1 MAESAQ
7 AAQFLPVLAARDDA
21 VRDIFNQQF
30 PELTQQTTTIN
41 NRAGWASAAADQASL
56 HGRESVTPADQL
68 PPGGYRPAA
77 GRGSESRARS
87 HGLGV
92 TGSESRA
99 RSHGEVGSG
108 PRRGGDAAVAVG
120 YEQPEA
126 ELGRV
131 EGDEVPVPLG
141 PPAGRQVFVE

>member
-1 MAESAQ
+1 MDQEMAESAQ

-21 VRDIFNQQF
+21 VRDVFNQQF

-41 NRAGWASAAADQASL
+41 NRAGWASGRAAADQASL

-68 PPGGYRPAA
+68 PPGGYRPGA
-77 GRGSESRARS
+77 GRGSVSRARS
-87 HGLGV
+87 HG
-92 TGSESRA
+92 
-99 RSHGEVGSG
+99 GEVGSG

-120 YEQPEA
+120 SEQPEA

-131 EGDEVPVPLG
+131 EGDEVPVPPG